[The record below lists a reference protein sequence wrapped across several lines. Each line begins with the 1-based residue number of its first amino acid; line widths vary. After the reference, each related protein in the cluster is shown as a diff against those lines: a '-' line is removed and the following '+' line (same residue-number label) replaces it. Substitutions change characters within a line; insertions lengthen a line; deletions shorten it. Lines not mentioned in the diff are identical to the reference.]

1 MVILSMLV
9 CMMFMSGYILLLYL
23 LPLIGFAVNLV
34 MALLT
39 AGSLLLLLLFL
50 LLRRL
55 WKKGGYMD
63 RAYVDQYAGWKRY
76 GLLAVSWGL
85 TVLVIWEALVLALGI
100 LYFVVRPF
108 GL

>member
-1 MVILSMLV
+1 
-9 CMMFMSGYILLLYL
+9 
-23 LPLIGFAVNLV
+23 
-34 MALLT
+34 
-39 AGSLLLLLLFL
+39 
-50 LLRRL
+50 
-55 WKKGGYMD
+55 MD